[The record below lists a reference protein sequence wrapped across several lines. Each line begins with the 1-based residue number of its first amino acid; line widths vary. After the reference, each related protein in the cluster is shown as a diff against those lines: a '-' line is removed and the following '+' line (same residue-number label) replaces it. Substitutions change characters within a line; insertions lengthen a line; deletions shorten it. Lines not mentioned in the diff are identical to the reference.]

1 MRVLLSA
8 YACHPTA
15 GSDDAVAWGWATQLA
30 RQGVEVWV
38 LTRELNRPAIEAHL
52 EKHGAIPG
60 LYFAYHENHAL
71 MPILRRL
78 RARFRYFYYYA
89 WQYGA
94 YRVAAKLHEKTPFD
108 AVHHVT
114 WVQGRS
120 PSFKGR
126 LGIPFILGPL
136 AGGEAAPWPLRGVL
150 GLRQWTVD
158 LVRDMWTLLARGDP
172 LVRQTYRQASSIY
185 VATPDS
191 LSLVPAFAR
200 PRARVQL
207 AIAFEPSER
216 IRVRDHA
223 PGPGLKLL
231 YVGRFLGW
239 KGMELGLAAFA
250 QLAQTHPASSLTL
263 VGSGPEEGRW
273 RRKAEPL
280 GIADKLEWIAWLPRE
295 EVETLY
301 AHYDALLFPS
311 LHDSGGLVILEA
323 MSAGL
328 PVVCLDLGGPGVI
341 VDETCGI
348 KIAAHGRSRPQV
360 ESALGEALLRLAGD
374 ASFRARLGAGA
385 VNRSKNFSWSRLFDA
400 VYGEFINR
408 GQHGTQRPHR
418 GVGSVA
424 RTEECSAIT

>member
-38 LTRELNRPAIEAHL
+38 LTRELNRPAIEAYL
-52 EKHGAIPG
+52 EQSGDMPG
-60 LYFAYHENHAL
+60 LHFAYHENHAL

-94 YRVAAKLHEKTPFD
+94 YRHAAGLHQKFHFNV
-108 AVHHVT
+108 VHHVT

-120 PSFKGR
+120 PSFMGR

-158 LVRDMWTLLARGDP
+158 LIRDIWTLLARVDP
-172 LVRQTYRQASSIY
+172 LVRRTYRQASHIY

-207 AIAFEPSER
+207 AIAFEPSAR
-216 IRVRDHA
+216 MPVRVDA

-231 YVGRFLGW
+231 YVGRFLGL

-250 QLAQTHPASSLTL
+250 QLAQAHPASRLTL
-263 VGSGPEEGRW
+263 VGSGPEEQRW
-273 RRKAEPL
+273 RRRAERL

-295 EVETLY
+295 DVETLY
-301 AHYDALLFPS
+301 AKYDALLFPS

-348 KIAAHGRSRPQV
+348 KIKVNKRSQGEV
-360 ESALGEALLRLAGD
+360 ETDLGNALLQLCKDADLFNRL
-374 ASFRARLGAGA
+374 SSGAMS
-385 VNRSKNFSWSRLFDA
+385 RSSQYSWNQICA
-400 VYGEFINR
+400 NVYATHIPMGF
-408 GQHGTQRPHR
+408 T
-418 GVGSVA
+418 A
-424 RTEECSAIT
+424 

>member
-8 YACHPTA
+8 YACHPSA

-38 LTRELNRPAIEAHL
+38 LTRELNQPAIEAYL
-52 EKHGAIPG
+52 EKSGGMPG
-60 LYFAYHENHAL
+60 LHFAYHENHAL

-89 WQYGA
+89 WQFGA
-94 YRVAAKLHEKTPFD
+94 YRVAAGLHKKVHFD
-108 AVHHVT
+108 VVHHVT

-120 PSFKGR
+120 PSFMGR

-158 LVRDMWTLLARGDP
+158 LMRDVWTMIAKLDP
-172 LVRQTYRQASSIY
+172 WVRQTYRLATKIL

-191 LSLVPAFAR
+191 LALVPKSERA
-200 PRARVQL
+200 RARVQL
-207 AIAFEPSER
+207 AIAFEPSAR
-216 IRVRDHA
+216 MQTRTHV
-223 PGPGLKLL
+223 PGAGLRLI

-239 KGMELGLAAFA
+239 KGMDLGLVAFA
-250 QLAQTHPASSLTL
+250 KLARAHPESRLTM
-263 VGSGPEEGRW
+263 VGSGPEEARW
-273 RRKAEPL
+273 RRLAERL
-280 GIADKLEWIAWLPRE
+280 GITAQVEWVAWLPRE
-295 EVETLY
+295 EVEALY
-301 AHYDALLFPS
+301 AQYDALLFPS

-328 PVVCLDLGGPGVI
+328 PVICLDLGGPGVI

-348 KIAAHGRSRPQV
+348 KVETHGRSRPQV
-360 ESALGEALLRLAGD
+360 ERALGEALLQLAG
-374 ASFRARLGAGA
+374 SEMYRAGLGAGA
-385 VNRSKNFSWSRLFDA
+385 VSRSKSFSWSRLFDA
-400 VYGEFINR
+400 VYGDFIN
-408 GQHGTQRPHR
+408 
-418 GVGSVA
+418 GSLQPRCGA
-424 RTEECSAIT
+424 

>member
-30 RQGVEVWV
+30 KSGVETWV
-38 LTRELNRPAIEAHL
+38 LTRELNRPAIEAHM
-52 EKHGAIPG
+52 EKFGAIPG
-60 LYFAYHENHAL
+60 LRFAYYENHAL

-94 YRVAAKLHEKTPFD
+94 YRVAAELHEKTHFD

-120 PSFKGR
+120 PSFMGR

-150 GLRQWTVD
+150 GRRQWIVD
-158 LVRDMWTLLARGDP
+158 LIRDAWTLIAKMDP
-172 LVRQTYRQASSIY
+172 WVRQTYRQATRIF

-191 LSLVPAFAR
+191 LALVPKFAR
-200 PRARVQL
+200 ARAQVQL
-207 AIAFEPSER
+207 AIAFEPTAQRQHRSA
-216 IRVRDHA
+216 A
-223 PGPGLKLL
+223 PRNGLKLL
-231 YVGRFLGW
+231 YVGRFLGL
-239 KGMELGLAAFA
+239 KGMDLGFAAFA
-250 QLAQTHPASSLTL
+250 MLARAHPESRLTL
-263 VGSGPEEGRW
+263 VGSGPEEARW
-273 RRKAEPL
+273 RRQAERF
-280 GIADKLEWIAWLPRE
+280 GIADKVEWIAWLPRE
-295 EVETLY
+295 EVEALY
-301 AHYDALLFPS
+301 AQYDVLLFPS

-328 PVVCLDLGGPGVI
+328 PVICLDLGGPGVI

-348 KIAAHGRSRPQV
+348 KIEAHGRSRPQV
-360 ESALGEALLRLAGD
+360 EIALGEALLRLAGD
-374 ASFRARLGAGA
+374 ESFRMHLGAGA
-385 VNRSKNFSWSRLFDA
+385 ISRSGNYTWSRLFDA
-400 VYGEFINR
+400 VYGKLINGDLPPR
-408 GQHGTQRPHR
+408 CG
-418 GVGSVA
+418 A
-424 RTEECSAIT
+424 

>member
-8 YACHPTA
+8 YACHPAA

-38 LTRELNRPAIEAHL
+38 LTRELNRPAIEAYL
-52 EKHGAIPG
+52 EQSGDMPG
-60 LYFAYHENHAL
+60 LHFAYHENHAL
-71 MPILRRL
+71 MPVLRRL

-94 YRVAAKLHEKTPFD
+94 YRLAAGLHQKLHFD
-108 AVHHVT
+108 VVHHVT

-120 PSFKGR
+120 PSFMGR

-158 LVRDMWTLLARGDP
+158 LIRDIWTLLARVDP
-172 LVRQTYRQASSIY
+172 LVRRTYREATRIL

-191 LSLVPAFAR
+191 LGLVPAFAR

-207 AIAFEPSER
+207 AIAFEPSAR
-216 IRVRDHA
+216 MPVRAGA
-223 PGPGLKLL
+223 PEAGLKLL
-231 YVGRFLGW
+231 YVGRFLGL

-250 QLAQTHPASSLTL
+250 QLAQAHPASRLTL

-273 RRKAEPL
+273 RRLAERL

-295 EVETLY
+295 EVEALY
-301 AHYDALLFPS
+301 AQYDVMLFPS

-328 PVVCLDLGGPGVI
+328 PVVCLDLGGPGMI

-348 KIAAHGRSRPQV
+348 KIEAHGKSRPQV

-374 ASFRARLGAGA
+374 ESFRKRLGSGA
-385 VNRSKNFSWSRLFDA
+385 ISRSGSYTWNRLFDA
-400 VYGEFINR
+400 VYGEFIDR
-408 GQHGTQRPHR
+408 SQQGMQQMRR
-418 GVGSVA
+418 GVGSIA
-424 RTEECSAIT
+424 KTEGCSAIT